1 MTVDLPAVSMQVEL
15 LPIDSLLP
23 HEQVIEKKVV
33 QLLEVTLKWGCYTK
47 PVIVDGKSGVLLD
60 GHHRHQ
66 VGLRLGL
73 RRLPAVV
80 VDYLDDD
87 DITVSL
93 WPASELESIS
103 KQDVLAMGLSDEV
116 YPPKTSRH
124 TFADHLPPISVT
136 LEQLREEND

>member
-1 MTVDLPAVSMQVEL
+1 MQVEL

-23 HEQVIEKKVV
+23 HEQVIEEKVV
-33 QLLEVTLKWGCYTK
+33 QLLEVTLQWGCYTK
-47 PVIVDGKSGVLLD
+47 PVIVDGNSGVLLD

-87 DITVSL
+87 DITVSA
-93 WPASELESIS
+93 WPSSGLESIS

-124 TFADHLPPISVT
+124 SLADHLPPISVS
-136 LEQLREEND
+136 LEQLRQEDD